1 MSSSLGVDQVL
12 LNSQNDTRNFNATG
26 HFGGEGYEFT
36 VISIATSV
44 LLGIMTL
51 TTIIGRICFLILTFL
66 IVNSWGFDQVLL
78 ISQNETRN
86 FNAKNGHFGGKG
98 YEFTIISIT

>member
-12 LNSQNDTRNFNATG
+12 LNSQNDTRNFNATIG

-51 TTIIGRICFLILTFL
+51 TTIIGRNYFLILTFL
-66 IVNSWGFDQVLL
+66 IVKSFGVDQVLVN
-78 ISQNETRN
+78 SQTDKE
-86 FNAKNGHFGGKG
+86 KL
-98 YEFTIISIT
+98 